1 MVVAA
6 MGMLM
11 FGVFQKSG
19 EEALA
24 VKTSSQAGLMSVCVI
39 AITAILVFALANRP
53 MDAFGGMF
61 VSDPFSVFFKFLI
74 LISVAMALFMSRD
87 YLVRH
92 NVARFEYAV
101 LVLFAT
107 VGMMM
112 MVSAGDL
119 MSLYLGLE
127 LQSLSLYVI
136 AAFRGRISAP
146 PRRVWNILF
155 WALSLRAC
163 CCTARP

>member
-1 MVVAA
+1 
-6 MGMLM
+6 
-11 FGVFQKSG
+11 
-19 EEALA
+19 
-24 VKTSSQAGLMSVCVI
+24 
-39 AITAILVFALANRP
+39 
-53 MDAFGGMF
+53 
-61 VSDPFSVFFKFLI
+61 
-74 LISVAMALFMSRD
+74 MSRD

-112 MVSAGDL
+112 MVSVGDL

-136 AAFRGRISAP
+136 AAFGGRISAP
-146 PRRVWNILF
+146 PRRV
-155 WALSLRAC
+155 
-163 CCTARP
+163 